1 MKIEDAFKGIS
12 KLAVDTAPIIY
23 FVEKHP
29 DYLQKVRYVF
39 QRIDIGQIVAVSAT
53 ITLTEVLNFPIQQ
66 NATQLIKDYDDI
78 LQNSKGFQLI
88 PIDNFIARVAA
99 NLRAKYRLKTPDA
112 LQIAVALETKSD
124 AFLTNDF
131 QLKRVQELPIIILSD
146 LVI

>member
-1 MKIEDAFKGIS
+1 MKIQDALKGIS
-12 KLAVDTAPIIY
+12 KLALDTAPIIY

-29 DYLQKVRYVF
+29 DYLSKVRYIF
-39 QRIDIGQIVAVSAT
+39 QHIDMGQIMACSAT
-53 ITLTEVLNFPIQQ
+53 ITLTEVLNLPIQQ
-66 NATQLIKDYDDI
+66 NANQLIKDYEDI

-88 PIDNFIARVAA
+88 PIDSSIARIAA

-112 LQIAVALETKSD
+112 LQIATALETKSD

-131 QLKRVQELPIIILSD
+131 QLKRVQELPILILSN

>member
-1 MKIEDAFKGIS
+1 MKIKDAFNGIS
-12 KLAVDTAPIIY
+12 KLALDTAPIIY

-29 DYLQKVRYVF
+29 DYLQKMRYVF
-39 QRIDIGQIVAVSAT
+39 QLIDIGQIVGFSAT

-88 PIDNFIARVAA
+88 PIDNSIARVAA

-112 LQIAVALETKSD
+112 LQIATALETNSD

-131 QLKRVQELPIIILSD
+131 QLRRVQELPIIILAD
-146 LVI
+146 LLI

>member
-1 MKIEDAFKGIS
+1 MNIKDAFKGIS
-12 KLAVDTAPIIY
+12 KLAFDTAPIIY

-29 DYLQKVRYVF
+29 DYLHKMRYIF
-39 QRIDIGQIVAVSAT
+39 QRVDMGQIMACSAT

-66 NATQLIKDYDDI
+66 NAVQLIKEYEDI
-78 LQNSKGFQLI
+78 LQNSKNFQLI
-88 PIDNFIARVAA
+88 PIDSAIARVGAH
-99 NLRAKYRLKTPDA
+99 LRAKYRLKTPDA
-112 LQIAVALETKSD
+112 LQIATALETKSD